1 MKRSLSY
8 VINMIYVISDSV
20 AAIWGLG
27 LAVVAVMMES
37 PGRRGCP
44 RLGELGV
51 AQLLPLVE
59 AWIGESDQ
67 PPR

>member
-27 LAVVAVMMES
+27 LAVVAVMMELGQRS
-37 PGRRGCP
+37 RP